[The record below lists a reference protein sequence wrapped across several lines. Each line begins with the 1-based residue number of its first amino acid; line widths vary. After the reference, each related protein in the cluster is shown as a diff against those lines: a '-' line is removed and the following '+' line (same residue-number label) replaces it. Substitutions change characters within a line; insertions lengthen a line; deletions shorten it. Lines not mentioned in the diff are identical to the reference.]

1 MAASSGALPV
11 VDLAPFFT
19 EDDSGGAARATAAV
33 REACRTHGFFRAVNH
48 GVPAELMSRALEL
61 SAAFFALPD
70 DEKARA
76 RPAEGAVAPLPAG
89 YARQPAHSAD
99 KNEYVLVFDPK
110 LGFNV
115 YPSEPA
121 GFRSVEIQVH
131 MSKTIVHQDL

>member
-48 GVPAELMSRALEL
+48 GVPAELLARALEL
-61 SAAFFALPD
+61 SAAFFVLPD
-70 DEKARA
+70 DEKAKA
-76 RPAEGAVAPLPAG
+76 RQAEGTVAPVPAG
-89 YARQPAHSAD
+89 YAPQPAHSAD
-99 KNEYVLVFDPK
+99 KLETILVFDPK

-115 YPSEPA
+115 HPSEPA

>member
-33 REACRTHGFFRAVNH
+33 REACLTHGFFRAVNH
-48 GVPAELMSRALEL
+48 GVPADLMSRALQL

-89 YARQPAHSAD
+89 WLRSAAGALGRQ
-99 KNEYVLVFDPK
+99 ERVR
-110 LGFNV
+110 
-115 YPSEPA
+115 A
-121 GFRSVEIQVH
+121 GV
-131 MSKTIVHQDL
+131 